1 VVIKRTRKII
11 NLEIEMGYFDKLE
24 NVNEYIKMVDGYD
37 GKELIKI
44 LEDYLDPGSTLL
56 ELGMGPGKDLDLL
69 EKKYTVTGSDP
80 SEVFLDLYRKKN
92 PKADLLNIDA
102 LSLNTDRKFD
112 CIYSNKVLHHLER
125 DELPRSLER
134 QRELLN
140 PDGIAFHTF
149 WRGSGEETHHDLLF
163 VYYTQD
169 DLTSILPDGY
179 KIRQNVLYK
188 EDKKDDSILLII
200 QKP

>member
-1 VVIKRTRKII
+1 
-11 NLEIEMGYFDKLE
+11 
-24 NVNEYIKMVDGYD
+24 
-37 GKELIKI
+37 
-44 LEDYLDPGSTLL
+44 
-56 ELGMGPGKDLDLL
+56 
-69 EKKYTVTGSDP
+69 
-80 SEVFLDLYRKKN
+80 
-92 PKADLLNIDA
+92 
-102 LSLNTDRKFD
+102 
-112 CIYSNKVLHHLER
+112 
-125 DELPRSLER
+125 
-134 QRELLN
+134 LLN

>member
-1 VVIKRTRKII
+1 
-11 NLEIEMGYFDKLE
+11 MGYFDKLE

-69 EKKYTVTGSDP
+69 QKKYTVTGSDS

-92 PKADLLNIDA
+92 PKTDLLNIDA

-134 QRELLN
+134 QCELLN

-149 WRGSGEETHHDLLF
+149 WQGTGEETHHDLLF

-169 DLTSILPDGY
+169 DLTSIVPDGY
-179 KIRQNVLYK
+179 NILRNVLYK
-188 EDKKDDSILLII
+188 EDKKDDSIILIL
-200 QKP
+200 QKK